1 MTKNLS
7 SVKLRHSDTRAIR
20 ALGHLGYLGT
30 WALRHF
36 WHSGTQSTWT
46 LGHLGSRST
55 LFIRLLRK

>member
-20 ALGHLGYLGT
+20 TLGHLGYLGT

-36 WHSGTQSTWT
+36 WHLGTLALRHSKHLDTRA
-46 LGHLGSRST
+46 LGLSKH
-55 LFIRLLRK
+55 FI